1 MRPRSR
7 SRPLRPPQLLL
18 SQGLFQPVGSLR
30 RKTLRPLPIPKEP
43 LNRIAGGLA
52 YLAEGVYSGVSSATA
67 TSPGLSRREPSVV
80 CFGPREHMSIVRK
93 SCVPR
98 CAVTW
103 PNAVGHGADTVP
115 ALSMSAFGGKADIAE
130 SARRCPLTTQNGHF
144 LRIK

>member
-18 SQGLFQPVGSLR
+18 SQGLSQPVGSLR

-67 TSPGLSRREPSVV
+67 TSPGLSRRDV

-98 CAVTW
+98 CACPTLL
-103 PNAVGHGADTVP
+103 GHGADTC
-115 ALSMSAFGGKADIAE
+115 AGAE
-130 SARRCPLTTQNGHF
+130 HVCFRG
-144 LRIK
+144 